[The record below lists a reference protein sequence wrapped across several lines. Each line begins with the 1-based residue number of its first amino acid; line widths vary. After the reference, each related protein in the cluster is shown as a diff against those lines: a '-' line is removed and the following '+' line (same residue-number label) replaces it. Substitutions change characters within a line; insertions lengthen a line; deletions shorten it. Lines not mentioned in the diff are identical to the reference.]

1 MRPRLRPLALR
12 PLVDGLRGA
21 DGLPF
26 AATLAA
32 FVAGFVMSPAE
43 AAMGFYDATAQIIPV
58 LLLVLAVELRF
69 LHLSGLPS
77 AAFLLALRPEDAE
90 KGAGERASAAAHRV
104 ERFVEQG
111 GGAAVVRAVVGI
123 GTILA
128 LAVGEFI
135 ALHPLSV
142 DDAAAGNPRWI
153 YGALCAA
160 TAAIAALAVQR
171 GQRPEPREGD

>member
-1 MRPRLRPLALR
+1 MRSLIRALAIRP
-12 PLVDGLRGA
+12 VVEGLWA
-21 DGLPF
+21 AEGLPF

-32 FVAGFVMSPAE
+32 FVAGFVLSPRE
-43 AAMGFYDATAQIIPV
+43 AAMGFYDATSQIIPV

-77 AAFLLALRPEDAE
+77 AAFLLAVRPEDTE
-90 KGAGERASAAAHRV
+90 KGPTERATAAARRV
-104 ERFVEQG
+104 EHFFGEG
-111 GGAAVVRAVVGI
+111 GSVTLMRAVVGI

-135 ALHPLSV
+135 ALHPLST

-153 YGALCAA
+153 YGALCAG
-160 TAAIAALAVQR
+160 TAAIAVLSFQR
-171 GQRPEPREGD
+171 GRRRGPPDGS

>member
-1 MRPRLRPLALR
+1 MRSLRRALFRLPVVEALWR
-12 PLVDGLRGA
+12 A

-32 FVAGFVMSPAE
+32 FVVGFVMSPDE
-43 AAMGFYDATAQIIPV
+43 AAIGFYDATSQIIPV

-77 AAFLLALRPEDAE
+77 PAFLLALRPEDAE
-90 KGAGERASAAAHRV
+90 KGASERASAVARRV
-104 ERFVEQG
+104 ERFFGEG
-111 GGAAVVRAVVGI
+111 GSLPVVRATVGI

-128 LAVGEFI
+128 LAIGEFI

-142 DDAAAGNPRWI
+142 DDAATGNPRWI
-153 YGALCAA
+153 YGALCAGI
-160 TAAIAALAVQR
+160 AAIAVLAFQR
-171 GQRPEPREGD
+171 GQRPGPVDVD